1 MIYLNSTQIKDLQA
15 KAQRKF
21 NEQFTQ
27 SVDQLGISDEF
38 KNTPEMLEL
47 TRKHEQLKKRRKLF
61 SKCTF
66 LFNREVPIYSL
77 QFLVMSFGGTFL
89 TLDELAVKPD
99 TKYTH
104 HVVDRPVTKK
114 GGNIEY
120 IQPQYVVDS
129 LNNLYLLPTSQYGP
143 GVALPAHLSPF
154 VDNEKEGY
162 IPNRQKEIMHMKGE
176 EVLPSDD
183 EEEEQQ
189 EVKQKV
195 LQSKPAKK
203 VEEQP
208 AGKNDAD
215 SSSDEEASESEQDV
229 ATIQAERKLANAKL
243 KKDLQKEQKELAKV
257 LMTNKQRKLYQK
269 AEDEQKTKKETV
281 QKLKAKRKVI
291 EKKKL

>member
-1 MIYLNSTQIKDLQA
+1 MIYLSSSQIKDLQA
-15 KAQRKF
+15 KAQKKF
-21 NEQFTQ
+21 NEQYTQ
-27 SVDQLGISDEF
+27 SVEQVGISEEF

-61 SKCTF
+61 SKCNF

-77 QFLVMSFGGTFL
+77 QFLVMSFGGSFL
-89 TLDELAVKPD
+89 TQEELEAKPE

-104 HVVDRPVTKK
+104 HVVDRPVGKK
-114 GGNIEY
+114 SGNIEY
-120 IQPQYVVDS
+120 IQPQYIVDS

-162 IPNRQKEIMHMKGE
+162 IPNRQKEILHMKGE
-176 EVLPSDD
+176 EVIVSDD
-183 EEEEQQ
+183 EEEE
-189 EVKQKV
+189 EVQQKV
-195 LQSKPAKK
+195 IQSKPTKK
-203 VEEQP
+203 TEEQP
-208 AGKNDAD
+208 AGKGDAD

-229 ATIQAERKLANAKL
+229 ATIQAERKKANAKL
-243 KKDLQKEQKELAKV
+243 KKDLEKEQKELAKV

-269 AEDEQKTKKETV
+269 AEDEQKTKKASV
-281 QKLKAKRKVI
+281 QKLKAKRKII